1 MYAACKRLQDAGK
14 YTFSKATNLL
24 VCRLGHVFLRELY
37 GALLLKRF
45 LAVGFKNDPYIC
57 IASIPSDVVLYLNA
71 VPFRLASSEIS
82 APLVIVDSL

>member
-1 MYAACKRLQDAGK
+1 MALYYSNA
-14 YTFSKATNLL
+14 SWLL
-24 VCRLGHVFLRELY
+24 GL
-37 GALLLKRF
+37 
-45 LAVGFKNDPYIC
+45 KNDPYIC